1 MRVVLLKECLSP
13 SAASMIALFAFHHSP
28 PFGAVRHLLT
38 VAEALHFTRVAQ
50 KLYLGGCPD
59 GYGQSADHRLYTTVL
74 IYRRTPISAAVTL
87 LAGPTVCEQLFGN
100 HSIHHAMTEQ
110 QNRPFTGKGLQPL
123 SCRVGAQPRGAGGFD
138 IA

>member
-50 KLYLGGCPD
+50 KLYLGAAQTVTGNQPITV
-59 GYGQSADHRLYTTVL
+59 YTPP
-74 IYRRTPISAAVTL
+74 Y
-87 LAGPTVCEQLFGN
+87 
-100 HSIHHAMTEQ
+100 
-110 QNRPFTGKGLQPL
+110 
-123 SCRVGAQPRGAGGFD
+123 
-138 IA
+138 